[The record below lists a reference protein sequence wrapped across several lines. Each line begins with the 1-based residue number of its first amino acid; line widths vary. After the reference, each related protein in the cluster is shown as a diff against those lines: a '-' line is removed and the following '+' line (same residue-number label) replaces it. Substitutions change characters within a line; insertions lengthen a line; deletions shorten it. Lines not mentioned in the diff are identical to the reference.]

1 MSVFRERTRGFTFVE
16 LLVACAVLGI
26 LATIVYGSVASMRGK
41 ARDTERKTEIEQL
54 RLAFRLIKDQT
65 GSYPAGYDSGAIIGE
80 STTGINAILSPY
92 TAGTISDPNGSASDT
107 TYEYVYV
114 TNFNCPTVGTNVTI
128 LYAKSM
134 ERSENSNWTSVCNGT
149 DPGTNTYAVILR

>member
-26 LATIVYGSVASMRGK
+26 LATIVYGSLSSMRAK

-54 RLAFRLIKDQT
+54 RLALRLYKDQT
-65 GSYPAGYDSGAIIGE
+65 GSYPTGHDSGTIIGE
-80 STTGINAILSPY
+80 GGSLDATLSSY
-92 TAGTISDPNGSASDT
+92 VAATVSDPSGSASDT
-107 TYEYVYV
+107 AYEYVYDTSFTCGSTSRIV
-114 TNFNCPTVGTNVTI
+114 

-134 ERSENSNWTSVCNGT
+134 ERQGNTNWSTVCGT
-149 DPGTNTYAVILR
+149 AVPGGTNTYGVILQ